1 MILCVGTTDPITAH
15 FKFTA
20 WLHST
25 QIICYIVPSVESIK
39 TVFNMFQTAIS
50 DDLPLDY
57 SIE

>member
-25 QIICYIVPSVESIK
+25 QIICYIVVLK
-39 TVFNMFQTAIS
+39 VLYVVLKVLYVLDN
-50 DDLPLDY
+50 PLQ
-57 SIE
+57 IVKFT